1 MRFAIASGTFPPR
14 YSGRLDAGARVISI
28 VIPTL
33 NEAGVI
39 TDTLRRLQPSRTA
52 GHEVVVSDGG
62 SGDATLAHAR
72 PLADRVIC
80 GRPGRAAQMNA
91 GAAAARGDVL
101 LFLHAD
107 TVLPPGADV
116 LVQEALSRPGASWG
130 RFDVRLSG
138 RSVLFRAIEAGISWR
153 SRLTGIASGDQ
164 AIFVR
169 RETFE
174 DVGGFP
180 DMPLME
186 DLALSG
192 RLKRHAAPVCLR
204 ACVVTSSRRWEE
216 RGIVRTVLLMWRLR
230 IAYYL
235 GADPVALAARYR

>member
-1 MRFAIASGTFPPR
+1 VNVSEPMVS
-14 YSGRLDAGARVISI
+14 V

-39 TDTLRRLQPSRTA
+39 VDTLRSLQPMRAA

-62 SGDATLAHAR
+62 SVDATVERAR
-72 PLADRVIC
+72 PLADRVISV
-80 GRPGRAAQMNA
+80 RPGRAGQMNA
-91 GAAAARGDVL
+91 GAAASSGDVL

-107 TVLPPGADV
+107 TLLPPGADR
-116 LVQEALSRPGASWG
+116 LVRDAVSRPGARWG

-138 RSVLFRAIEAGISWR
+138 RSVLFRVIEAGISWR

-169 RETFE
+169 RVAFD
-174 DVGGFP
+174 DVGGFNE
-180 DMPLME
+180 MPLME
-186 DLALSG
+186 DLDLSR
-192 RLKRHAAPVCLR
+192 RLKALAPPVCLR
-204 ACVVTSSRRWEE
+204 ARVVTSSRRWEE

-230 IAYYL
+230 LAYYL
-235 GADPVALAARYR
+235 GADPAALAARYR

>member
-1 MRFAIASGTFPPR
+1 
-14 YSGRLDAGARVISI
+14 VISI

-39 TDTLRRLQPSRTA
+39 VDTLGRLQPLRTA

-62 SGDATLAHAR
+62 SDDATLAYAR
-72 PLADRVIC
+72 PLADRIIC

-107 TVLPPGADV
+107 TVLPPGADA
-116 LVQEALSRPGASWG
+116 LVQEALSRPGAVWG

-138 RSVLFRAIEAGISWR
+138 PSVLFRVIEAGISWR

-164 AIFVR
+164 AIFVS

-174 DVGGFP
+174 DVGRFP

-192 RLKRHAAPVCLR
+192 RLKLRAAPVCLR
-204 ACVVTSSRRWEE
+204 TCVLTSSRRWEE

-235 GADPVALAARYR
+235 GADPVALADRYR

>member
-1 MRFAIASGTFPPR
+1 VNVSEPLV
-14 YSGRLDAGARVISI
+14 SV

-39 TDTLRRLQPSRTA
+39 VDTLRSLQPMRAA

-62 SGDATLAHAR
+62 SVDATVERAR
-72 PLADRVIC
+72 PLADRVISV
-80 GRPGRAAQMNA
+80 RPGRAGQMNA
-91 GAAAARGDVL
+91 GAAASSGDVL

-107 TVLPPGADV
+107 TLLPPGADR
-116 LVQEALSRPGASWG
+116 LVRDAVSRPGARWG

-138 RSVLFRAIEAGISWR
+138 RSVLFRVIEAGISWR

-169 RETFE
+169 RVAFD
-174 DVGGFP
+174 DVGGFNE
-180 DMPLME
+180 MPLME
-186 DLALSG
+186 DLDLSR
-192 RLKRHAAPVCLR
+192 RLKALAPPVCLR
-204 ACVVTSSRRWEE
+204 ARVVTSSRRWEE

-230 IAYYL
+230 LAYYL
-235 GADPVALAARYR
+235 GADPAALAARYR

>member
-1 MRFAIASGTFPPR
+1 VNVSEPMVS
-14 YSGRLDAGARVISI
+14 V

-39 TDTLRRLQPSRTA
+39 VDTLRSLQPMRAA

-62 SGDATLAHAR
+62 SVDATVERAR
-72 PLADRVIC
+72 PLADRVISV
-80 GRPGRAAQMNA
+80 RPGRAGQMNA
-91 GAAAARGDVL
+91 GAAASSGDVL

-107 TVLPPGADV
+107 TLLPPGADR
-116 LVQEALSRPGASWG
+116 LVRDAVSRPGARWG

-138 RSVLFRAIEAGISWR
+138 RSVLFRVIEAGISWR

-169 RETFE
+169 RVAF
-174 DVGGFP
+174 DNVGGFNE
-180 DMPLME
+180 MPLME
-186 DLALSG
+186 DLDLSR
-192 RLKRHAAPVCLR
+192 RLKALAPPVCLR
-204 ACVVTSSRRWEE
+204 ARVVTSSRRWEE

-230 IAYYL
+230 LAYYL
-235 GADPVALAARYR
+235 GADPAALAARYR